1 LKRNGFVLICFIA
14 VKFLLQYVLINP
26 VYDLQRDEYLHLD
39 QGKHLAWGFI
49 SVPPVTSW
57 ISFVI
62 NLLGNGIFW
71 VKFFPALFGV
81 LTMIVIWKIIEE
93 LKGGLFALILAST
106 ALLVSPILRIN
117 ILFQPNSLDIFFWSL
132 VYFTIIKYVNS
143 DNSKWLYGAAIA
155 SAFGILSKYNILF
168 LAAGLL
174 PALLLTGSRKIFL
187 NKNLYM
193 AGGIT
198 LLIILPN
205 VLWQYKNNFP
215 TFHQLQEL
223 SDTQLVNVNRF
234 DFVKDQFLF
243 FISSLFIIIA
253 SFVAFFFYKPFKK
266 FRFVFCSYIFTMS
279 LFILLKA
286 KSYYAIGLYPVLIA
300 FGSVYLEYVF
310 NFGWKKYLK
319 PVSLAVVLILSIPFF
334 LIGFPVRSPEQILKH
349 IEPYRK
355 LGLLRW
361 EDGREHNLPQDF
373 ADMLGWKELAGK
385 VDSIYNTV
393 PEKNYT
399 LVLCDNY
406 GEAGAINY
414 YSAFK
419 NINAVSYNADYM
431 NWIPLDKEIKNIIR
445 VKEAEVAESDLQKCT
460 PLFEIAKITGKIQNP
475 DAREFGTSV
484 LLLQGAK
491 TDINKII
498 AKDIKERNNW
508 MN

>member
-1 LKRNGFVLICFIA
+1 VKKNSFVLIGFIA
-14 VKFLLQYVLINP
+14 VKFLLQYILINP

-39 QGKHLAWGFI
+39 QGKHLAWGYI

-57 ISFVI
+57 ISFII
-62 NLLGNGIFW
+62 NLLGNSVFW
-71 VKFFPALFGV
+71 VKFFPALFGA
-81 LTMIVIWKIIEE
+81 LTMILIWKTVEE

-106 ALLVSPILRIN
+106 ALLVSPLLRIN

-132 VYFTIIKYVNS
+132 VYFTIIKYINTE
-143 DNSKWLYGAAIA
+143 NSKWLYAAAITL
-155 SAFGILSKYNILF
+155 AFGILSKYNIMI

-174 PALLLTGSRKIFL
+174 PALLISENRKMFL
-187 NKNLYM
+187 NKNLFL
-193 AGGIT
+193 AGALT

-205 VLWQYKNNFP
+205 LLWQYRNNFP
-215 TFHQLQEL
+215 TIRQLKEL
-223 SDTQLVNVNRF
+223 SETQLVNVNRF
-234 DFVKDQFLF
+234 DFVTDQVKY

-253 SFVAFFFYKPFKK
+253 AFVALIAYKPFKK
-266 FRFVFCSYIFTMS
+266 FRFFLWSYIFIMS

-286 KSYYAIGLYPVLIA
+286 KSYYAIGLYPVLMA

-319 PVSLAVVLILSIPFF
+319 PASLALVLILSIPFF

-349 IEPYRK
+349 IEPYK
-355 LGLLRW
+355 KFGLLRW

-385 VDSIYNTV
+385 VDSIYNTI
-393 PEKNYT
+393 PEKDHT

-406 GEAGAINY
+406 GQAGAINY

-419 NINAVSYNADYM
+419 NIHAVSYNADYI
-431 NWIPLDKEIKNIIR
+431 NWINLDKKIKNVIR
-445 VKEAEVAESDLQKCT
+445 VKEAEEAERDLQKFM
-460 PLFEIAKITGKIQNP
+460 PLFEVAKITGHVENH
-475 DAREFGTSV
+475 DAREFGTSI

-491 TDINKII
+491 TDVNKII
-498 AKDIKERNNW
+498 AKEIEERK
-508 MN
+508 

>member
-1 LKRNGFVLICFIA
+1 MKKNSFVLIGFIA
-14 VKFLLQYVLINP
+14 VKFLLQYILINP

-39 QGKHLAWGFI
+39 QGKHLAWGYI

-57 ISFVI
+57 ISFII
-62 NLLGNGIFW
+62 NLLGNSVFW
-71 VKFFPALFGV
+71 VKFFPALFGA
-81 LTMIVIWKIIEE
+81 LTMILIWKTVEE

-106 ALLVSPILRIN
+106 ALLVSPLLRIN

-132 VYFTIIKYVNS
+132 VYFTIIKYINTE
-143 DNSKWLYGAAIA
+143 NSKWLYAAAITL
-155 SAFGILSKYNILF
+155 AFGILSKYNIMI

-174 PALLLTGSRKIFL
+174 PALLISENRKMFL
-187 NKNLYM
+187 NKNLFL
-193 AGGIT
+193 AGALT

-205 VLWQYKNNFP
+205 LLWQYRNNFP
-215 TFHQLQEL
+215 TIRQLKEL
-223 SDTQLVNVNRF
+223 SETQLVNVNRF
-234 DFVKDQFLF
+234 DFVTDQVKY

-253 SFVAFFFYKPFKK
+253 AFVALIAYKPFKK
-266 FRFVFCSYIFTMS
+266 FRFFLWSYIFIMS

-286 KSYYAIGLYPVLIA
+286 KSYYAIGLYPVLMA

-319 PVSLAVVLILSIPFF
+319 PASLALVLILSIPFF

-349 IEPYRK
+349 IEPYK
-355 LGLLRW
+355 KFGLLRW

-385 VDSIYNTV
+385 VDSIYNTI
-393 PEKNYT
+393 PEKDHT

-406 GEAGAINY
+406 GQAGAINY

-419 NINAVSYNADYM
+419 NIHAVSYNADYI
-431 NWIPLDKEIKNIIR
+431 NWINLDKKIKNVIR
-445 VKEAEVAESDLQKCT
+445 VKEAEEAERDLQKFM
-460 PLFEIAKITGKIQNP
+460 PLFEVAKITGHVENH
-475 DAREFGTSV
+475 DAREFGTSI

-491 TDINKII
+491 TDVNKII
-498 AKDIKERNNW
+498 AKEIEERK
-508 MN
+508 